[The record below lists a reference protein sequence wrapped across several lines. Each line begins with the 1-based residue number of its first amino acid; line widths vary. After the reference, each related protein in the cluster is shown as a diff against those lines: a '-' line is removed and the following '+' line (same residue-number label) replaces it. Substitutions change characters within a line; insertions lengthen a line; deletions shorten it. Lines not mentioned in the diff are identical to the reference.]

1 MSASAVAKRP
11 SITAEDPPPTE
22 GRPAVRQKWR
32 ATGTK
37 RWSVPREGIGFKL
50 TVAVVAIAV
59 IFGFYERD
67 EEYISPDTGLGYWLG
82 IVGASMMVLLL
93 FYSYRK
99 RQGAGRGFLS
109 IPAWFRIHM
118 LLGTFGPLLVVF
130 HSNFH
135 MRAANSAVALV
146 TMLIVAFS
154 GLVGRYLYRMI
165 HAGLDSRKS
174 ASQALAEELAAIRS
188 QYGGAGQLPQS
199 LFDELDAFGSTIM
212 ERQGSGVLESLAFG
226 ATRIARAFWM
236 RRAVGRHIFDLV
248 KAKGAAESWAWPE
261 RRARARELTQVV
273 DAYFDATLK
282 VARQRFIERLFSLWH
297 MFHLPLYF
305 VMVLTAVVHIW
316 AVHRY

>member
-1 MSASAVAKRP
+1 VSATAVARRT
-11 SITAEDPPPTE
+11 SIAAEDQAPTAESPP
-22 GRPAVRQKWR
+22 VRQRWR
-32 ATGTK
+32 ATGLK
-37 RWSVPREGIGFKL
+37 RWSAPREGIGFKI
-50 TVAVVAIAV
+50 TVAFVAVAV

-67 EEYISPDTGLGYWLG
+67 EEFITPDTGLGYWLG
-82 IVGASMMVLLL
+82 IVGSSMMVLLL

-135 MRAANSAVALV
+135 MRAANSAVALM
-146 TMLIVAFS
+146 TMLVVAFS
-154 GLVGRYLYRMI
+154 GLVGRYLYRLI

-174 ASQALAEELAAIRS
+174 ATTALAEELAALRNE
-188 QYGGAGQLPQS
+188 YGGSGQLAQS
-199 LFDELDAFGSTIM
+199 LFDELDAFGRTIM
-212 ERQGSGVLESLAFG
+212 ERPGSGALESLAFG
-226 ATRIARAFWM
+226 ATRVVRAFWM
-236 RRAVGRHIFDLV
+236 RRLVGRRIFDVV
-248 KAKGAAESWAWPE
+248 KTKGAAESWSGSE
-261 RRARARELTQVV
+261 RRARAKDLTKAV

-282 VARQRFIERLFSLWH
+282 VARQRFLERLFSLWH